1 MEVAAVETTVEFSE
15 SFSVSSI
22 TPTSITVVIMEGTT
36 GSANSADFSYQVTVN
51 GDETVTVTG
60 ITNFETTFTFPST
73 TLTLSLPARQTAFIF
88 SGAVATEI
96 TIPSEHTHV
105 TVDGVETAVDL
116 PGLTTTIEATDSTN
130 VIVQLSEVTTE
141 VVFTEETYAFTWQT
155 YQISDDN
162 SKSICGTY
170 TLSTAAASSDDLC
183 VPGISTVI
191 TLPTNAAQG
200 QVFLHATGLTTAFT
214 LPGITT
220 TFARVGICLV
230 KGGRKEASAFYI
242 RPCLVCQKT
251 ILEEEL

>member
-15 SFSVSSI
+15 SFSVTSI
-22 TPTSITVVIMEGTT
+22 TPTSITVVITEGTT
-36 GSANSADFSYQVTVN
+36 ASDQTLEYTVTVN
-51 GDETVTVTG
+51 GDEVTVTA
-60 ITNFETTFTFPST
+60 TADFETTFTFPST

-88 SGAVATEI
+88 SGAVSTEI
-96 TIPSEHTHV
+96 TLPSEHTHV
-105 TVDGVETAVDL
+105 TVNGVETAVDL

-220 TFARVGICLV
+220 TYGRIAICLIRE
-230 KGGRKEASAFYI
+230 GRKEASTFYI
-242 RPCLVCQKT
+242 RPCLVCQRT
-251 ILEEEL
+251 IFEEEL